1 MVDAAVCAA
10 RQADRAGRVIEVIVT
25 VKATP
30 QPSASYGE
38 TVCVA
43 GIATDP
49 LRLVR
54 LYPVPF
60 RFLTEAQRF
69 PKYSLVR
76 VKVRCAGSD
85 ARPESLK
92 IDATSVEVVG
102 PIGDWRARA
111 PYVEPLV
118 DGSMCSLVAG
128 AVANPNA
135 SSLGLVRVGEFHGVD
150 VQRHP
155 GWTPAELERF
165 ARFAEQGDLFGGDMP
180 RMREAPRFKVWMK
193 FTCPEDTCRKPHRV
207 GILDWELTALQ
218 GQLHGRP
225 DDDVVAA
232 IRRNFGTQMFASD
245 RAPALYLGNQENVTR
260 RRQFMVLGAY
270 YPPMALASVPLF

>member
-1 MVDAAVCAA
+1 MDAAVHAA

-69 PKYSLVR
+69 PKYSILR
-76 VKVRCAGSD
+76 VKVRSAGSD

-92 IDATSVEVVG
+92 IDASSVQVIR
-102 PIGDWRARA
+102 PLKSWSDRA
-111 PYVEPLV
+111 PFAEPLV
-118 DGSMCSLVAG
+118 GGSMCSLVAAAG
-128 AVANPNA
+128 ANPNA
-135 SSLGLVRVGEFHGVD
+135 QSLGLVTVREFHGID
-150 VQRHP
+150 VEPHP
-155 GWTPAELERF
+155 GWTSAELERF
-165 ARFAEQGDLFGGDMP
+165 ARFADQGDLFRADVP
-180 RMREAPRFKVWMK
+180 KMRKAPRFKAWLK
-193 FTCPEDTCRKPHRV
+193 FTCPEASCRQPHRV
-207 GILDWELTALQ
+207 GMLDWELTALQ
-218 GQLHGRP
+218 GRLHDRP
-225 DDDVVAA
+225 DDDVIAA
-232 IRRNFGTQMFASD
+232 IRRNFGTQMFAPG
-245 RAPALYLGNQENVTR
+245 RATALYLGNQENVRR
-260 RRQFMVLGAY
+260 RRQFMVLGTY
-270 YPPMALASVPLF
+270 YPPERLAASPLF